1 MSRNRISLD
10 FAGFTVL
17 KKQLD
22 VLGGDFTKQAVNN
35 ALEASQQL
43 IAEKTKA
50 AMQPHKDTGD
60 TAESIIDNQSAH
72 KPVWMGNT
80 AESSVGFSI
89 TGGGLPS
96 IFLMHGTKL
105 HGQPHI
111 APDRNLY
118 NAVYG
123 AAVRK
128 EIQAIQ
134 RKEFEKVLEK
144 VTQVNEH

>member
-1 MSRNRISLD
+1 MSKNRISLD
-10 FAGFTVL
+10 FAGFTIL

-22 VLGGDFTKQAVNN
+22 MLGGDYTKQAINN

-43 IAEKTKA
+43 VAEKTKV

-72 KPVWMGNT
+72 KPVWTGNT
-80 AESSVGFSI
+80 AEISVGFSI

-96 IFLMHGTKL
+96 IFLMYGTKL

-111 APDRNLY
+111 APDRQLY

-144 VTQVNEH
+144 VAQVNER